1 MFYFLSAREEI
12 TSKQSTPPPLRIRVF
27 WACWREDDTDYDILR
42 KYSILPHTWS
52 RKEYTHKTSSIL
64 VSVDP
69 AFCGHADMLERM
81 TPSTIHII
89 YIYIYHTICR
99 EENMSKMSCFFPSS
113 SPKHFVSKG
122 DNSKRRK
129 KSTPDS
135 NTSSQLCFALQQTKS
150 SEKKWG
156 SQDGHN

>member
-12 TSKQSTPPPLRIRVF
+12 TSKQSIPPPLRIRVF

-89 YIYIYHTICR
+89 YIYIPYDMQGRKH
-99 EENMSKMSCFFPSS
+99 EQNVVLFPLL
-113 SPKHFVSKG
+113 
-122 DNSKRRK
+122 
-129 KSTPDS
+129 KS
-135 NTSSQLCFALQQTKS
+135 QTFRIERGQF
-150 SEKKWG
+150 EKKKKVDTG
-156 SQDGHN
+156 FEYL